1 MMELS
6 LCTLH
11 PGRIA
16 DLTPM
21 REHFDEAKWVRWN
34 IPSAAASTTAL
45 GWLTWALVLHGRI

>member
-16 DLTPM
+16 DLAPM
-21 REHFDEAKWVRWN
+21 REQFDEAKWVRWN
-34 IPSAAASTTAL
+34 IPSA
-45 GWLTWALVLHGRI
+45 GRIHDRARLAHLGACATRT